1 MAIYAAIYPAFAG
14 GLISLIPAVSADE
27 FGVAELGAVMGL
39 LYTSTALG
47 NVLSAP
53 IGGFLYEV
61 QGSYGLPIT
70 VSGLCMIAGGGLVAC
85 IHHGPEGVQ
94 VSPTI
99 NSTGNSNSIRT
110 PLPAGT
116 GSWDEDCTKMEDGVG
131 KGAVPVPV
139 PVPSAMSTTFEI
151 E

>member
-53 IGGFLYEV
+53 IG
-61 QGSYGLPIT
+61 
-70 VSGLCMIAGGGLVAC
+70 SGLVSWLVTLR
-85 IHHGPEGVQ
+85 H
-94 VSPTI
+94 
-99 NSTGNSNSIRT
+99 RT
-110 PLPAGT
+110 L
-116 GSWDEDCTKMEDGVG
+116 
-131 KGAVPVPV
+131 
-139 PVPSAMSTTFEI
+139 
-151 E
+151 